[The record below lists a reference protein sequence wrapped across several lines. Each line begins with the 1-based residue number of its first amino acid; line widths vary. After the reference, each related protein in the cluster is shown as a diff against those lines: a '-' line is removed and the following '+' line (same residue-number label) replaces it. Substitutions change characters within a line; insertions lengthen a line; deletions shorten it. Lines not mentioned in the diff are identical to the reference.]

1 MSTISDEML
10 MAYAD
15 GELVGTDRAGV
26 ESYLANSSNG
36 AGRLAVFAATGRGL
50 AGMFEQPMLEPVPK
64 RLLDA
69 VHASSG
75 PAMLPA
81 GQKRD
86 GTTVGNIIAFERP
99 QRRAAPTAQRDWAL
113 LAASVAALAI
123 VAGAYGFRTQPAAG
137 EMFATKL
144 SQSGERI
151 AVAELASALEVT
163 RSRATAARDIEG
175 TAVTIKPV
183 LTFATANKDYCRQYV
198 ISRPGPDAIGGVA
211 CRDSSGQWQVK
222 THVAIAPEK
231 SNGDAIAPAGKDG
244 NAEIG
249 AAIDA
254 LINGN
259 ALDGEQEDA
268 ALKNGWT
275 K

>member
-1 MSTISDEML
+1 VSTISDEML

-15 GELVGTDRAGV
+15 GELDGSDCAGV
-26 ESYLANSSNG
+26 ESYLANSSDG
-36 AGRLAVFAATGRGL
+36 VSRLSVFAATGRGL

-69 VHASSG
+69 VHSG
-75 PAMLPA
+75 A
-81 GQKRD
+81 
-86 GTTVGNIIAFERP
+86 TVRTGRTQGGKPLDHVIAFGRT
-99 QRRAAPTAQRDWAL
+99 QRGAAPFARRDWAL

-123 VAGAYGFRTQPAAG
+123 VGGAYGFRPQPAAG

-151 AVAELASALEVT
+151 AVAELASALDVT
-163 RSRATAARDIEG
+163 RSRVTAARDIAG

-211 CRDSSGQWQVK
+211 CRDSSSQWQIK
-222 THVAIAPEK
+222 TQVAIAPEK
-231 SNGDAIAPAGKDG
+231 STEGSIAPSGKDG
-244 NAEIG
+244 NAVIG
-249 AAIDA
+249 AAIDG
-254 LINGN
+254 LIKGN

-268 ALKNGWT
+268 VLKSGWT

>member
-15 GELVGTDRAGV
+15 GELDGCDRAGI
-26 ESYLANSSNG
+26 EDYLANSSDG

-69 VHASSG
+69 IHLG
-75 PAMLPA
+75 A
-81 GQKRD
+81 G
-86 GTTVGNIIAFERP
+86 GATVGNVVAFERP
-99 QRRAAPTAQRDWAL
+99 QRRAVATVQRNWAL

-123 VAGAYGFRTQPAAG
+123 AAGSYGFRSQPAAG

-144 SQSGERI
+144 SPSSERI
-151 AVAELASALEVT
+151 AVAELASALDGI
-163 RSRATAARDIEG
+163 RSRASAARVIAG

-183 LTFATANKDYCRQYV
+183 LTFATADKDFCRQYV
-198 ISRPGPDAIGGVA
+198 ISRSGPDAIGGVA
-211 CRDSSGQWQVK
+211 CRDSSGQWQIR